1 MKRTIQKGFTLIEL
15 MIVVAIIGILAAVAL
30 PAYSDYMKKSKVS
43 ELILAL
49 SAYKQPLQEFS
60 TTMNT
65 LPTTA
70 ELPVSGTSKY
80 MSKIEYVPSG
90 NTATLKATATGI
102 GSGVD
107 GNTLSLV
114 GVLNTTTMALAWT
127 CGASGDI
134 ENKYLSAS
142 CKHS

>member
-60 TTMNT
+60 TTMNK
-65 LPTTA
+65 LPTTS

-80 MSKIEYVPSG
+80 MSKIEYAPSG
-90 NTATLKATATGI
+90 NTATLKATATNI
-102 GSGVD
+102 GTGVD

-114 GVLNTTTMALAWT
+114 GVLDTSTMALAWT